1 MRVAIVGSRNIEYD
15 KMKEKAYALLCR
27 HIPANATEIVSGG
40 AVGIDTLAEIYAKQN
55 GLPTKIFKPDYA
67 RYGKRA
73 PLVRNDK
80 IVGYAQY
87 VLAIW
92 DGNSHGTAYTVATC
106 IQKGV
111 PVKVVS
117 IDDAADDDTTF
128 SNEN

>member
-1 MRVAIVGSRNIEYD
+1 MRVAVVGSRHIED
-15 KMKEKAYALLCR
+15 ERMKEKAYALLCR

-73 PLVRNDK
+73 PLVRNDE

-117 IDDAADDDTTF
+117 IADAADDDTTF

>member
-15 KMKEKAYALLCR
+15 TIKERAYALLCR

-55 GLPTKIFKPDYA
+55 GLPMKIFKPDYA

-73 PLVRNDK
+73 PLMRNDE
-80 IVGYAQY
+80 IVDYAQY

-92 DGNSHGTAYTVATC
+92 DGSSHGTAYTVATC

-117 IDDAADDDTTF
+117 IDEDTTESEDF
-128 SNEN
+128 

>member
-15 KMKEKAYALLCR
+15 TVKERAYALLCR

-55 GLPTKIFKPDYA
+55 GLPMKIFKPDYA

-73 PLVRNDK
+73 PLMRNDE
-80 IVGYAQY
+80 IVDYAQY

-92 DGNSHGTAYTVATC
+92 DGSSHGTAYTVATC

-117 IDDAADDDTTF
+117 IDEDTTESEDF
-128 SNEN
+128 